1 MKYQWPEPSKKIRA
15 KRKKLGYYMQFRI
28 RSIEVL
34 THRHKR
40 TNPCNEDWQNDD
52 PNFIQQVLGVIG
64 CTPPQLKLDSLPI
77 CSTKETLSESHKI
90 LNYPTT
96 IDLRNYDVPCRE
108 IEKLQYE
115 YTEGFATTRKEKN
128 DKNREWFQ
136 VRLYFADTT
145 YKYIEQVRL

>member
-1 MKYQWPEPSKKIRA
+1 MKYQWPEPSRKIRA
-15 KRKKLGYYMQFRI
+15 ERKKLGYYMQFRI

-40 TNPCNEDWQNDD
+40 IKPCNEDWQNDD

-96 IDLRNYDVPCRE
+96 IDLRNIMYLAVRSKSCNTSILRV
-108 IEKLQYE
+108 LQQLE
-115 YTEGFATTRKEKN
+115 RIKMIKIGNGFKFDYTLLTQPTSTL
-128 DKNREWFQ
+128 NR
-136 VRLYFADTT
+136 
-145 YKYIEQVRL
+145 